1 MAEKNIAALVRE
13 DTKTIGVRFYQGERD
28 YKSANKSA
36 NQTDQWVDIVDLD
49 TLVSG
54 LSPKEYTYV
63 THLDFKTGDLAIVKA
78 AGELKVAYVSR
89 VDEGCEIEP
98 NLNVKFSWVVDRVNQ
113 DEYENQ
119 MNINKQLEDTVN
131 KAYKQ
136 NVKNQFRSLVLGTI
150 DSEAAAK
157 INLLL
162 GVTPK

>member
-28 YKSANKSA
+28 YKTSS
-36 NQTDQWVDIVDLD
+36 QTAQRVDIVDIVDLD

-63 THLDFKTGDLAIVKA
+63 THLDFKIGELAIVKA
-78 AGELKVAYVSR
+78 VGELKVAYVSR

-98 NLNVKFSWVVDRVNQ
+98 NLNMKFSWVVDRVNQ

-119 MNINKQLEDTVN
+119 KNINKQLEDTVN

-136 NVKNQFRSLVLGTI
+136 NVKNQFRSLVLGSI

-162 GVTPK
+162 GVSPK

>member
-13 DTKTIGVRFYQGERD
+13 DTKTIGVRFYQDSDKR
-28 YKSANKSA
+28 ANA
-36 NQTDQWVDIVDLD
+36 TTFDPAYGIIDLD

-63 THLDFKTGDLAIVKA
+63 THLDFKLGDLAIVKA
-78 AGELKVAYVSR
+78 AGKLQVAYVSR
-89 VDEGCEIEP
+89 VDEDCEIEP
-98 NLNVKFSWVVDRVNQ
+98 NLNMKFSWVVGKVDQ

-136 NVKNQFRSLVLGTI
+136 NVKNQFRSLVLGSI

>member
-28 YKSANKSA
+28 YKTSS
-36 NQTDQWVDIVDLD
+36 QTAQRVDIVDIVDLD

-63 THLDFKTGDLAIVKA
+63 THLDFKIGELAIVKA
-78 AGELKVAYVSR
+78 VGELKVAYVSR

-98 NLNVKFSWVVDRVNQ
+98 NLNMKFSWVVDRVNQ

-136 NVKNQFRSLVLGTI
+136 NVKNQFRSLVLGSI